1 MSKALAVGDQAPEL
15 AIPDQ
20 QGKKVTLDS
29 FKGKQVVL
37 YFYPKDDTPGCTK
50 ESCDFRDVESQIL
63 RAGGT
68 IVGVSL
74 DGKESHQKFIKK
86 FGLPFPLLSDE
97 SAAIS
102 KAYGVYKEKNMY
114 GKKYWGIERS
124 TFVIDPEGKVKA
136 IFGRSQVDGHAD
148 EVLKA
153 LKASRKTDLAVWSPA
168 RVPTICRVLS
178 LGVFFSLALTSA
190 VLDAADK
197 PVSQSL

>member
-1 MSKALAVGDQAPEL
+1 MSKVLVVGDQAPEL

-97 SAAIS
+97 TAAIS
-102 KAYGVYKEKNMY
+102 KAYGVYKEKNMH
-114 GKKYWGIERS
+114 GKKSWGIERS

-136 IFGRSQVDGHAD
+136 IFRKVQVDGHAD
-148 EVLKA
+148 EVLMA
-153 LKASRKTDLAVWSPA
+153 LKA
-168 RVPTICRVLS
+168 
-178 LGVFFSLALTSA
+178 
-190 VLDAADK
+190 
-197 PVSQSL
+197 